1 MEERLNRKAAGVLC
15 TLQLVAGIAFAAPQ
29 AFDYSFIESKLEAGA
44 ENQVEFR
51 EVSDTPVVYRAWG
64 IWNYAHPMQEVAAAA
79 LDFDHYT
86 RIFPHVYRCDRIVEP
101 KHLVSTLGTRYVEG
115 RAAFARVWAIGSIDT
130 IRWPDTSHLRVI
142 ARQTED
148 GRLEATWGRRERGW
162 LNFRTHGVRLA
173 AFVVA
178 SGQDSCRVG
187 IVVQGWVKDPMPQW
201 LVRMAVKIILPSLLK
216 DLDNEVQRRAR
227 ESKPKETPWYG
238 RWYKAVKHI
247 FSGDKADTLQGQ

>member
-1 MEERLNRKAAGVLC
+1 MKEWLNGNSAGVLC
-15 TLQLVAGIAFAAPQ
+15 FLLLVAATAFSAPQ
-29 AFDYSFIESKLEAGA
+29 AFDYSFIESRLEASGK
-44 ENQVEFR
+44 NQVEFQQ
-51 EVSDTPVVYRAWG
+51 VSDTPVVYRAWG
-64 IWNYAHPMQEVAAAA
+64 VWNYAHPVSEIAAAA
-79 LDFDHYT
+79 LDFDLYT
-86 RIFPHVYRCDRIVEP
+86 RIFPHVYRCERIVEP
-101 KHLVSTLGTRYVEG
+101 KQLVSTLGTRYVEG

-187 IVVQGWVKDPMPQW
+187 IVVQGWVKDRMPQW
-201 LVRMAVKIILPSLLK
+201 LVRMAVKIILPGMLK
-216 DLDNEVQRRAR
+216 DLENEVSRRAR
-227 ESKPKETPWYG
+227 ESKPKQTPWYG
-238 RWYKAVKHI
+238 KWYKAVKHL
-247 FSGDKADTLQGQ
+247 FSSDKADTLQGQ